1 MDEAW
6 FGDEFM
12 DCAKMVRKKSLPMKQ
27 FLRSPKPVLN
37 RTASHGRAAP
47 FRRRLV
53 IMTKLPV
60 MGRVKTRLAGEVGQS
75 RAIGFYR
82 ATAAA
87 VLARLA
93 RDRRWQTIL
102 AVAPDEALASRA
114 WPLPLARICQGAGD
128 LGVRMQR
135 IFDRLPPGPAIIVGT
150 DIPAIQPAMVFAAF
164 QRLGSHDAVFG
175 PAEDGGYWLVG
186 LKRVPSVPRP
196 FAHVRW
202 SSANALAD
210 TRANL
215 VPYRVAMVD
224 RLWDVDDAESLHF
237 AAAGI
242 GRRVV
247 PLAIAAGRTNVDC

>member
-1 MDEAW
+1 M
-6 FGDEFM
+6 
-12 DCAKMVRKKSLPMKQ
+12 RQ
-27 FLRSPKPVLN
+27 FSRSPKPVLN
-37 RTASHGRAAP
+37 RAAPLGRAAP

-60 MGRVKTRLAGEVGQS
+60 MGRVKTRLACEVGQS

-82 ATAAA
+82 STVGAI
-87 VLARLA
+87 LARLA

-102 AVAPDEALASRA
+102 AVAPDEALPSCA
-114 WPLPLARICQGAGD
+114 WPVPLARLCQGAGD

-175 PAEDGGYWLVG
+175 PTEDGGYWLVG
-186 LKRVPSVPRP
+186 LKRCPSVPRP
-196 FAHVRW
+196 FARVRW

-210 TRANL
+210 TRAN
-215 VPYRVAMVD
+215 VARYRVAMVE
-224 RLWDVDDAESLHF
+224 RLTDVDDAESLLF
-237 AAAGI
+237 ASAGV
-242 GRRVV
+242 GRRIV
-247 PLAIAAGRTNVDC
+247 PRG